1 MAKNISVIHD
11 MINLVIRKGLTGYY
25 PPEDIDKAVYKA
37 SNDLFNMEFKKY
49 EETQEVSDSLAVFKS
64 NPTLLT
70 IDGNGQSPYP
80 ANYRHVTEMLC
91 TSSLTG
97 EAKEIDTAML
107 GRKLNNPNTPPTL
120 QYPIFSLYSSYIQ
133 FYPIT
138 ITNVSIVYL
147 KTPIYPMYAYT
158 IVGGRYVYNDSAS
171 IDVEWNTTDINKVAL
186 RALEVMG
193 ITLDDATLAQFG
205 MQQEKDNE

>member
-1 MAKNISVIHD
+1 MAKNISGIHD
-11 MINLVIRKGLTGYY
+11 MINLLAKKGLTGYF

-37 SNDLFNMEFKKY
+37 SNDLFNEEFKKY
-49 EETQEVSDSLAVFKS
+49 EETQEISDSLAVFKS

-80 ANYRHVTEMLC
+80 DNYRHVTEMLC

-133 FYPIT
+133 FYPVT
-138 ITNVSIVYL
+138 IANVSIVYL
-147 KTPIYPMYAYT
+147 KTPLQPIYAYT
-158 IVGGRYVYNDSAS
+158 IVSGRYEYNDSAS
-171 IDVEWNTTDINKVAL
+171 VDVEWNTTDINKVAM
-186 RALEVMG
+186 RALSVMG
-193 ITLDDATLAQFG
+193 ITLDDTVLAQFG
-205 MQQEKDNE
+205 ELQQKDNE